1 MGAMRDQR
9 RQEWRDAI
17 AVYAAVA
24 LGSMV
29 GGVLRFLASSASLS
43 LWGPG
48 FPVGTLIV
56 NVVGS
61 FVIGF
66 YATLTGPDG
75 RVFASPQQRLLVMA
89 GFCGG
94 LTTFS
99 TFSLET
105 FMLMRS
111 GKLLVAV
118 ANIGVSVVTWLA
130 AVWLGH
136 MLAMRLNRLKRTQP

>member
-1 MGAMRDQR
+1 MRDGH
-9 RQEWRDAI
+9 RQDVRDAI
-17 AVYAAVA
+17 AVYAVVA
-24 LGSMV
+24 LGSVV
-29 GGVLRFLASSASLS
+29 GGVLRALASSVSLAI
-43 LWGPG
+43 WGPG

-61 FVIGF
+61 LIIGF

-75 RVFASPQQRLLVMA
+75 RVFASPRQRLLVMA

-94 LTTFS
+94 FTTFS

-105 FMLMRS
+105 VMLMQS
-111 GKLLVAV
+111 GELLVAAANV
-118 ANIGVSVVTWLA
+118 AVSVVTWLA

-136 MLAMRLNRLKRTQP
+136 MLATRLNRLKGSRP